1 MATAPSES
9 RVKRRRR
16 GRMLLVFAVG
26 FAGLIILA
34 LACLPYLVSLERI
47 NGPLVS
53 HVAAALH
60 RQVDVGAVRLQLLTG
75 LGVTLENLR
84 IENPPGWPQPRF
96 LKIGTLA
103 VKVAFL
109 PLLRGKIELTTML
122 VRDGDIAI
130 ERSPS
135 GQLNLTGLAESI
147 SGVAHI
153 AARPVH
159 QESPAATTPP
169 AVSSPAR
176 LLVSD
181 IALDGVTI
189 TFVDQMVAPGQVVTT
204 TVSEVRGHLRELSV
218 KTPMPFDLAA
228 TMRADGTRKI
238 RVRGTVGPIT
248 ENLDIAGAPIDAT
261 LQAADLPIAPL
272 TPYLGQ
278 RFPLARG
285 RLGVDVSVQGSW
297 RGSVR
302 IHGALSLA
310 DAALRDP
317 RGREAASALPVLM
330 SIQDLRLDLPS
341 ASVTR
346 AEARVDLRSLQA
358 TLTGTV
364 SDVRTTPT
372 FDLQLTTNAFAPGEL
387 LRHVPLLASAVP
399 TPVDL
404 HGRVQLQAMLI
415 GTFGKLRSEAH
426 LEISHLA
433 LKSGSFNG
441 DAQGGGGI
449 SLETETAHM
458 ALTTHLKEPQPP
470 YIHMDLHAHRL
481 IFDHRGT
488 TALVPALPPPSGPT
502 TNTPPAQA
510 RLSQVTLDGT
520 VRIAEGESQHL
531 SFQQLRADLAL
542 VQGRLK
548 STQQATLYGGS
559 YQGMVQ
565 MNLAQAEPAY
575 SWDARITDMHL
586 GEAITAFTPANNLV
600 DGVLT
605 THLRLAGH
613 GWTWAGI
620 RQTLRGDGTAKLT
633 DARFTPPD
641 GTPTLSR
648 EVTIRS
654 PLGSMT
660 THIRLRRH
668 AFNAVDATFHIGQGQ
683 VLSDHLRV
691 SGRDIEILAKGY
703 WGLWD
708 QSIAYNGH
716 LVLSGERAG
725 EHGVLANFLRDAHG
739 RLVVPFTLKGT
750 VRDPTIVVEVQD
762 LLRGRKTR

>member
-1 MATAPSES
+1 M
-9 RVKRRRR
+9 
-16 GRMLLVFAVG
+16 
-26 FAGLIILA
+26 
-34 LACLPYLVSLERI
+34 
-47 NGPLVS
+47 
-53 HVAAALH
+53 
-60 RQVDVGAVRLQLLTG
+60 
-75 LGVTLENLR
+75 
-84 IENPPGWPQPRF
+84 
-96 LKIGTLA
+96 
-103 VKVAFL
+103 
-109 PLLRGKIELTTML
+109 
-122 VRDGDIAI
+122 
-130 ERSPS
+130 
-135 GQLNLTGLAESI
+135 
-147 SGVAHI
+147 
-153 AARPVH
+153 
-159 QESPAATTPP
+159 
-169 AVSSPAR
+169 
-176 LLVSD
+176 VSD

-189 TFVDQMVAPGQVVTT
+189 TFVDQMVAPGQVVTS

-238 RVRGTVGPIT
+238 RVRGTVGPIA
-248 ENLDIAGAPIDAT
+248 ENLDIAEAPIDAT

-310 DAALRDP
+310 DAALRDQ

-449 SLETETAHM
+449 ALETDTAHM
-458 ALTTHLKEPQPP
+458 TLTTHLKEPQPP
-470 YIHMDLHAHRL
+470 YIHMDLRAHRL
-481 IFDHRGT
+481 VFDHRGT
-488 TALVPALPPPSGPT
+488 TAPVPALPPPSGPT
-502 TNTPPAQA
+502 TNTPPAHT

-542 VQGRLK
+542 VQGRLT

-668 AFNAVDATFHIGQGQ
+668 AFNAVDATFHIGQGE